1 MRLRVSSSTRL
12 VLAAACSLLA
22 FVPAIHAQ
30 LKEGDR
36 VAICGDSITEQK
48 LYSLYVTDYLL
59 MCQPAPKLDTV
70 QFGWGGEVASGF
82 LARMKNTV
90 LPFKPTVATTCY
102 GMNDGGYAAL
112 TPERATN
119 YRNNMTNIVKIF
131 KENGVRLIVVGSP
144 GVVDTG
150 TYKRG
155 TGPEVYNK
163 ALRELGD
170 IGKEVAE
177 SNGVVFAD
185 VHSAMMEVMTKAK
198 AKYGDNYHV
207 AGKDGVHPA
216 ANGHLV
222 MAYAFLK
229 ALGCDGDIG
238 TITYD
243 AKAGKADAT
252 AGHKILSAGEGKISI
267 ESTKYP
273 FCFTG
278 APEDPNSTAGVIEFL
293 PFNQDL
299 NRYSLIVKNATGDMK
314 ITWGTTSKTFT
325 AEQLAQGINLAAE
338 FLNNPFS
345 EPFKAVQGVINQQQ
359 VFETSA
365 NKTFLHS
372 LMEWRKNFPEEEK
385 SFQHLADITM
395 QRQESLRVASTKA
408 VKPVQH
414 TISLEAVN

>member
-1 MRLRVSSSTRL
+1 V
-12 VLAAACSLLA
+12 
-22 FVPAIHAQ
+22 
-30 LKEGDR
+30 
-36 VAICGDSITEQK
+36 DS
-48 LYSLYVTDYLL
+48 
-59 MCQPAPKLDTV
+59 
-70 QFGWGGEVASGF
+70 
-82 LARMKNTV
+82 
-90 LPFKPTVATTCY
+90 
-102 GMNDGGYAAL
+102 
-112 TPERATN
+112 
-119 YRNNMTNIVKIF
+119 
-131 KENGVRLIVVGSP
+131 
-144 GVVDTG
+144 G
-150 TYKRG
+150 TYKRN
-155 TGPEVYNK
+155 TGPEIYNK
-163 ALRELGD
+163 TLRELGD

-243 AKAGKADAT
+243 AKAGNAEVT
-252 AGHKILSAGEGKISI
+252 SGHKILSSGNGTISI

-278 APEDPNSTAGVIEFL
+278 APEDPNSTAGIIEFL

-299 NRYSLIVKNATGDMK
+299 NRYSLVVKNATGDMK
-314 ITWGTTSKTFT
+314 VTWGATSKTFT

-345 EPFKAVQGVINQQQ
+345 KPFQQAQDVIYKQQA
-359 VFETSA
+359 FETSA

-395 QRQESLRVASTKA
+395 QRQETLRTASTAA

-414 TISLEAVN
+414 TISVEAAN